1 MSMYDTIEALDEV
14 EQTLVQEA
22 RSAQEIDWAALWDE
36 LSE

>member
-14 EQTLVQEA
+14 EQTLAQAA